1 MNGSGNHDSPRK
13 SRSGETKRRADARAV
28 SGSRSCAQTDRRNLG
43 YSGDGPERRESLNDV
58 KEMKT
63 MMKTKVKTAA
73 TAAHDLQAGGAYRM
87 AVCARCGAAFAY
99 PNRRKPRVVCD
110 ACKRRTHAANRRRD
124 KAAHA
129 QERREDVL
137 LHRENAEI
145 HAKQRERDA
154 ARRAALRER
163 DAEHAAWC
171 AANGA
176 TPVRI
181 VTRAD
186 GTVVETRGHVCG
198 VGAPAKPFTPFN
210 PGI

>member
-1 MNGSGNHDSPRK
+1 
-13 SRSGETKRRADARAV
+13 
-28 SGSRSCAQTDRRNLG
+28 
-43 YSGDGPERRESLNDV
+43 
-58 KEMKT
+58 
-63 MMKTKVKTAA
+63 MMKTKRKTAA
-73 TAAHDLQAGGAYRM
+73 TAAHDLQAFGAYRLG
-87 AVCARCGAAFAY
+87 VCARCGQTFAY
-99 PNRRKPRVVCD
+99 PNARKPRTVCD
-110 ACKRRTHAANRRRD
+110 GCKLAAHAASNRRD
-124 KAAHA
+124 KEANAYG
-129 QERREDVL
+129 RDDVSRL
-137 LHRENAEI
+137 TRENDAI
-145 HAKQRERDA
+145 RKAQR
-154 ARRAALRER
+154 ARHRARSESLNRR

>member
-1 MNGSGNHDSPRK
+1 
-13 SRSGETKRRADARAV
+13 
-28 SGSRSCAQTDRRNLG
+28 
-43 YSGDGPERRESLNDV
+43 
-58 KEMKT
+58 
-63 MMKTKVKTAA
+63 MMKTKGKTAA

-87 AVCARCGAAFAY
+87 AICARCGAAFAY
-99 PNRRKPRVVCD
+99 PNRRQPRVVCD
-110 ACKRRTHAANRRRD
+110 ACQSASARNRRL
-124 KAAHA
+124 
-129 QERREDVL
+129 RREEARHGDDRNDLVQL
-137 LHRENAEI
+137 IRENDAI
-145 HAKQRERDA
+145 RKAQRGRHR
-154 ARRAALRER
+154 ARSESLNRR

-198 VGAPAKPFTPFN
+198 VGAPDKPFTPFN

>member
-28 SGSRSCAQTDRRNLG
+28 PASRSYAQTDRRNLG
-43 YSGDGPERRESLNDV
+43 HSGDGPERRASLNDV

-63 MMKTKVKTAA
+63 MMKTKGKTAA

-99 PNRRKPRVVCD
+99 PNARKPRTVCD
-110 ACKRRTHAANRRRD
+110 GCKL
-124 KAAHA
+124 AAHA
-129 QERREDVL
+129 ASNRRDRAANAYGRDDVSRIT
-137 LHRENAEI
+137 RENAEI
-145 HAKQRERDA
+145 RQAQRGRAA

-198 VGAPAKPFTPFN
+198 VGAPAKPFTP
-210 PGI
+210 GI